1 VGVAECGEVGLRRD
15 LCEWRNGDAGVGEGL
30 FLDKLVFDKTETFGR
45 REQWGSG
52 ILADAGEQGG
62 VEEFVFEGDQV
73 TVADEFGE
81 GLLVVEGSAEDVGG
95 HVFDGLGD
103 AGCGVNGDVHAVAE
117 GLQRRHPRELSASDE
132 SEGESGVKWTAFF
145 RLFFVQHAA
154 FKIVILQNYRICD
167 SITELLTMNIENKLK
182 QLKSR
187 YEELTVALGD
197 PGIYANQKRFAEMSK
212 EHSDLREITALYD
225 RWAKVRDDLAGN
237 RALIANETDRDLI
250 EMARDEMDELET
262 QAEQLENDLKIK
274 LVPSDPEDTRNAIIE
289 IRAGTGGDEAGIFAG
304 DLFNMYRR
312 YADMQRWTLEI
323 LSLSEATKGGFKEI
337 VFSLGGQGI
346 FGKMKYESGVHRVQ
360 RVPETESQG
369 RVHTSAATV
378 AVLPEAEEVDI
389 QINPAD
395 LEVDTFRATGA
406 GGQHI
411 NKTDSAIRIR
421 HVPSGVV
428 VECQEERSQ
437 IKNRAKAMVMLRT
450 KLYEEEYNKRVQER
464 AAERKSQVST
474 GDRSAKIRTYNYP
487 QGRCTDH
494 RIGLTLYN
502 LDDIM
507 KGNITEIIDA
517 IKLADN
523 LEKLSALSEK

>member
-1 VGVAECGEVGLRRD
+1 
-15 LCEWRNGDAGVGEGL
+15 
-30 FLDKLVFDKTETFGR
+30 
-45 REQWGSG
+45 
-52 ILADAGEQGG
+52 
-62 VEEFVFEGDQV
+62 
-73 TVADEFGE
+73 
-81 GLLVVEGSAEDVGG
+81 
-95 HVFDGLGD
+95 
-103 AGCGVNGDVHAVAE
+103 
-117 GLQRRHPRELSASDE
+117 
-132 SEGESGVKWTAFF
+132 
-145 RLFFVQHAA
+145 
-154 FKIVILQNYRICD
+154 
-167 SITELLTMNIENKLK
+167 MNIENKLK

-187 YEELTVALGD
+187 FEELTVALGD
-197 PGIYANQKRFAEMSK
+197 PGVYSNQKRFADMSK
-212 EHSDLREITALYD
+212 EHSDLKELIELYD
-225 RWAKVRDDLAGN
+225 KWVAIKDAISDN
-237 RALIANETDRDLI
+237 QELI
-250 EMARDEMDELET
+250 ESESDRELVDMAKDELYQLYERS
-262 QAEQLENDLKIK
+262 EQLEDQIK
-274 LVPSDPEDTRNAIIE
+274 LMLVPSDPEDMRNAIVE

-312 YADMQRWTLEI
+312 YADSQRWTLELI
-323 LSLSEATKGGFKEI
+323 SLNEAAKGGFKEI
-337 VFSLGGQGI
+337 VFSLAGQGI

-421 HVPSGVV
+421 HIPSGIV

-450 KLYEEEYNKRVQER
+450 KLYDVEYEKRVRER

-487 QGRCTDH
+487 QGRLTDH

-502 LDDIM
+502 LDEIM
-507 KGNITEIIDA
+507 KGNIDEVIDA
-517 IKLADN
+517 LKLQDN
-523 LEKLSALSEK
+523 LERLSAMAES